1 MRWTS
6 LAGLLWLTASVG
18 HAQSSVDAALQTAD
32 AHAQEGDH
40 RAAIAALETARAE
53 TPSARLDL
61 SLAVNL
67 AATGSLR
74 DAATLL
80 RALIDAGTNPLV
92 AEVARER
99 LAAIERRL
107 PTLTVMFRDPPP
119 PSSRL
124 MIDGQLE
131 AQLIGARTTTLTLDP
146 GVHVVEVHD
155 ADGHVLARTE
165 SEVREGQRSEVALM
179 PAGLPPPALAY
190 DQGAAADA
198 STGFDLDEAL
208 PWILAGA
215 GTVVLIAVSIA
226 IGVAVSESSPGM
238 GPTMSNVPPVVIGE
252 MD

>member
-40 RAAIAALETARAE
+40 RAAIAVLETARAE

-131 AQLIGARTTTLTLDP
+131 ARSPSTPACTSSRCTTRTGTCSRGPRARSERASGARW
-146 GVHVVEVHD
+146 
-155 ADGHVLARTE
+155 R
-165 SEVREGQRSEVALM
+165 
-179 PAGLPPPALAY
+179 
-190 DQGAAADA
+190 
-198 STGFDLDEAL
+198 
-208 PWILAGA
+208 
-215 GTVVLIAVSIA
+215 
-226 IGVAVSESSPGM
+226 
-238 GPTMSNVPPVVIGE
+238 
-252 MD
+252 

>member
-40 RAAIAALETARAE
+40 RAAIAVLETARAE

-99 LAAIERRL
+99 LAAIPDTSISGRRVAHELTTLIERR
-107 PTLTVMFRDPPP
+107 
-119 PSSRL
+119 
-124 MIDGQLE
+124 GK
-131 AQLIGARTTTLTLDP
+131 
-146 GVHVVEVHD
+146 
-155 ADGHVLARTE
+155 
-165 SEVREGQRSEVALM
+165 
-179 PAGLPPPALAY
+179 
-190 DQGAAADA
+190 
-198 STGFDLDEAL
+198 
-208 PWILAGA
+208 
-215 GTVVLIAVSIA
+215 
-226 IGVAVSESSPGM
+226 PGM
-238 GPTMSNVPPVVIGE
+238 IVSDKGTELTSNAILTFAATQRIE
-252 MD
+252 WH